1 MNHFHVYL
9 MFMSDF
15 QLQVMYTSSFYANAT
30 VDPLPQLPDD
40 FTVKKLTLEY
50 STCLILCKVK
60 LILGVDL

>member
-15 QLQVMYTSSFYANAT
+15 QLQVMYTSSFYATAT
-30 VDPLPQLPDD
+30 GDPLPPLPDD
-40 FTVKKLTLEY
+40 FTVNKLPLEY
-50 STCLILCKVK
+50 ATCRILCKVK